1 MKPGHR
7 VVLLGVD
14 DPGFVAE
21 LHQRDADVGTRLR
34 KNTDVVFLQIASF
47 AGLGRLKA
55 ARAALVP
62 AGSIWVLWPK
72 GRREL
77 TEDHIRAAAL
87 ALRLVDV
94 KVVAFSDV
102 LSGLK
107 LVIPLA
113 HRPK

>member
-1 MKPGHR
+1 MNPGHR
-7 VVLLGVD
+7 VTLLGVE

-21 LHQRDADVGTRLR
+21 LHQRDADVSTRLR
-34 KNTDVVFLQIASF
+34 KNTDLVFLRIAST

-62 AGSIWVLWPK
+62 AGAVWVLWPK
-72 GRREL
+72 GRRQL
-77 TEDHIRAAAL
+77 TEDHVRAAAL

-94 KVVAFSDV
+94 KVVAFSDL

-113 HRPK
+113 YRPK